1 MNTYIHIEGGLK
13 GKILLNFPTN
23 RSKKAPTY
31 IGEVGVKGEEVKYR
45 GKMPTSFMDGPIAFK
60 GGKCMGV

>member
-1 MNTYIHIEGGLK
+1 MNFKHIEGGSK
-13 GKILLNFPTN
+13 VKILLNLPTN
-23 RSKKAPTY
+23 RNKKSSN

-60 GGKCMGV
+60 GGKCMGGV